1 MIVYPILGLKNIK
14 QMLGLP
20 VSEDDSDNDDDED
33 QVDPLKQLQ
42 DLCSPHRHRP
52 SSIDNLESKT
62 GLGKPPKK

>member
-1 MIVYPILGLKNIK
+1 
-14 QMLGLP
+14 MLGLP

-62 GLGKPPKK
+62 GLGKGSKKK